1 MRDKFNLITVL
12 LKEAF
17 EASEDEKSFNT
28 PDGEVKITFKPLEIV
43 EVANHGI

>member
-1 MRDKFNLITVL
+1 MRDKFNLLTSS

-17 EASEDEKSFNT
+17 GSSGDEKSFNM

-43 EVANHGI
+43 EVADYGI